1 MSRDNLTRR
10 YRYKNEGNRIRLEP
24 VPQGCVAAMK
34 FIAQTHHICKNLYGV
49 GASLDAICGSQYG
62 GLIFQ
67 SSKQSVNK
75 YRAREV
81 TRIWR
86 DAKRKGIIR

>member
-1 MSRDNLTRR
+1 MGRDNLTRR

-24 VPQGCVAAMK
+24 VPQGGLAAMR
-34 FIAQTHHICKNLYGV
+34 FIVETHRICKNLYGV

-67 SSKQSVNK
+67 SGKQSVNR

-81 TRIWR
+81 ARLWR
-86 DAKRKGIIR
+86 EAKRKGIIR